1 MNSESTFYNVRVALN
16 KGKRLSVYK
25 DIRDSEPT
33 DTLRSGPNEFL
44 RARLSE
50 NGWLEF
56 REPGKSFWLPL
67 SGNSARNS
75 LEQAWDNDLVSVWI
89 LVGGSWKLIDSWSQ
103 TKQVDL

>member
-1 MNSESTFYNVRVALN
+1 MNVQSTFYNVRVHLD

-25 DIRDSEPT
+25 DARDSEPT
-33 DTLRSGPNEFL
+33 DVLRSVPNEIL
-44 RARLSE
+44 RAQLSE

-56 REPGKSFWLPL
+56 REPGKSFWLPF
-67 SGNSARNS
+67 SGNNVRNS
-75 LEQAWDNDLVSVWI
+75 LEQAWDNDIVSVWI